1 MAFKSSGPIK
11 TSKKFLDNGGE
22 VMGLVYNRKTTKYG
36 VKGVD
41 IDVKLFRNEVIY
53 RMASETAA
61 QWWGD
66 SFESQLFTYLDRKV
80 ALKDEEEHRCKV
92 ASALIAN
99 DFHDT
104 DFAIQYLLIFG
115 IVKRVGWEL
124 QYVSVDMGEKNE
136 SVLETR

>member
-1 MAFKSSGPIK
+1 M
-11 TSKKFLDNGGE
+11 
-22 VMGLVYNRKTTKYG
+22 
-36 VKGVD
+36 D
-41 IDVKLFRNEVIY
+41 INVKLFRNKAIY
-53 RMASETAA
+53 RMMSETVA

-66 SFESQLFTYLDRKV
+66 SFENQLFTYLDRKV
-80 ALKDEEEHRCKV
+80 ALHDEDEHRWKV

-104 DFAIQYLLIFG
+104 DFASQYLLVFG

-124 QYVSVDMGEKNE
+124 QYVSVVMGEKNE

>member
-1 MAFKSSGPIK
+1 MASKSSGPIK
-11 TSKKFLDNGGE
+11 SSKKFLDDGAE
-22 VMGLVYNRKTTKYG
+22 VVGLAYNRKTAKYG

-41 IDVKLFRNEVIY
+41 IDVKLFRNGVTY

-66 SFESQLFTYLDRKV
+66 SFESQLFTYLGRKV
-80 ALKDEEEHRCKV
+80 ALHAEEEHRCKV
-92 ASALIAN
+92 ASVLIGN
-99 DFHDT
+99 DCHDT

-124 QYVSVDMGEKNE
+124 QYVSVDMGEKK
-136 SVLETR
+136 